1 MSVPIGCFADGMK
14 INTIIHRYIFR
25 EMLPPFGINLIFFSF
40 IFLMTQ
46 IIEIMNMVVNHRVGL
61 SVIGWMILY
70 TLPFFMEFIIPM
82 SVMMSV
88 LLTFLRLS
96 SDNEI
101 LALKNGGLSVYDM
114 LPPVLL
120 FCLIGALLTALTAL
134 YGLPWGRMSI
144 KKLTLQV
151 ASTNLDIGIKER
163 TFNDGFKGVMLYI
176 NKMDAK
182 TRILS
187 EVFIEDQRTPDAII
201 TVVAPKGQM
210 DSNPDTHQF
219 LLRLYEGTINQV
231 DIKTRSV
238 NTVHFDT
245 YDIHLDTRQA
255 VAAMASGPSH
265 PEEMSLSE
273 IRQYLAAS
281 TEKNSKYYLTLME
294 FHKKFSLPFACI
306 ALGIL
311 AAPLGIQ
318 SRSSR
323 RSFGISLGICFF
335 LIYYILLSAGWVFGE
350 AGKYP
355 PALGMWIPNLVTAG
369 AGLIL
374 LHRANHEKPNPFAT
388 LTAGIVRRLRR
399 FRKIT
404 I

>member
-1 MSVPIGCFADGMK
+1 MR
-14 INTIIHRYIFR
+14 INTIIYRYIFK

-46 IIEIMNMVVNHRVGL
+46 IIQIMNLVVNHRVGL

-96 SDNEI
+96 GDNEI
-101 LALKNGGLSVYDM
+101 LALKNGGLSIYNM
-114 LPPVLL
+114 MPPVML
-120 FCLIGALLTALTAL
+120 FCLIGALLTASMAL
-134 YGLPWGRMSI
+134 YGLPWGRLSI
-144 KKLTLQV
+144 KNLTTQI

-163 TFNDGFKGVMLYI
+163 TFIDSFKGVMLYV

-182 TRILS
+182 TRTLS
-187 EVFIEDQRTPDAII
+187 DIFIEDQRTQDAII

-210 DSNPDTHQF
+210 ESNPDTHQF

-231 DIKTRSV
+231 DVKSRSV
-238 NTVHFDT
+238 NTVRFAT

-255 VAAMASGPSH
+255 LAALALGPKH

-273 IRQYLAAS
+273 IQQYLIAS
-281 TEKNSKYYLTLME
+281 AEKNSKYYLTLME

-311 AAPLGIQ
+311 AVPLGIQ

-323 RSFGISLGICFF
+323 RSFGISLGIFFF
-335 LIYYILLSAGWVFGE
+335 LMYYMLLSAGWVFGE
-350 AGKYP
+350 KGIYP
-355 PALGMWIPNLVTAG
+355 PLLGMWVPNLVTAG
-369 AGLIL
+369 AGLVL
-374 LHRANHEKPNPFAT
+374 LHRANQEMPSPFS
-388 LTAGIVRRLRR
+388 TAVTGIARIFRRLR
-399 FRKIT
+399 KSAV
-404 I
+404 

>member
-1 MSVPIGCFADGMK
+1 MR
-14 INTIIHRYIFR
+14 INTIIYRYIFK
-25 EMLPPFGINLIFFSF
+25 EMIPPFGINAIFFSF

-46 IIEIMNMVVNHRVGL
+46 IIQIMNLVVNHRVGL
-61 SVIGWMILY
+61 SVVGWMILY

-96 SDNEI
+96 GDNEI
-101 LALKNGGLSVYDM
+101 LALKNGGLSVYNM
-114 LPPVLL
+114 MPPVML
-120 FCLIGALLTALTAL
+120 FCLVGALLTASTAL

-144 KKLTLQV
+144 KKLTAQV

-163 TFNDGFKGVMLYI
+163 TFIDSFKGVMLYV
-176 NKMDAK
+176 NKMDAR
-182 TRILS
+182 TRTLS
-187 EVFIEDQRTPDAII
+187 DVFIEDQRTQDAII

-210 DSNPDTHQF
+210 ESDPDTHQF

-231 DIKTRSV
+231 DVKSRSV
-238 NTVHFDT
+238 NTVRFAT

-255 VAAMASGPSH
+255 LAAAVALGPKH

-306 ALGIL
+306 ALGLL
-311 AAPLGIQ
+311 AVPFGIQ

-323 RSFGISLGICFF
+323 RSFGISLGIFFF
-335 LIYYILLSAGWVFGE
+335 LMYYMLLSAGWVFGE
-350 AGKYP
+350 KGIYP
-355 PALGMWIPNLVTAG
+355 PLLGMWVPNLITAG
-369 AGLIL
+369 AGLAL
-374 LHRANHEKPNPFAT
+374 LHRANQEMPSPFSTVA
-388 LTAGIVRRLRR
+388 AGIARIFRRLR
-399 FRKIT
+399 KSAV
-404 I
+404 

>member
-1 MSVPIGCFADGMK
+1 MR
-14 INTIIHRYIFR
+14 INTIIYRYIFK
-25 EMLPPFGINLIFFSF
+25 EMIPPFGINVIFFSF

-46 IIEIMNMVVNHRVGL
+46 IIQIMNLVVNHRVGL
-61 SVIGWMILY
+61 SVVGWMILY

-96 SDNEI
+96 GDNEI
-101 LALKNGGLSVYDM
+101 LALKNGGLSVYNM
-114 LPPVLL
+114 MPPVML
-120 FCLIGALLTALTAL
+120 FCLIGALLTASTAL

-144 KKLTLQV
+144 KKLTTQV

-163 TFNDGFKGVMLYI
+163 TFIDSFKGVMLYV
-176 NKMDAK
+176 NKMDAR
-182 TRILS
+182 TRTLS
-187 EVFIEDQRTPDAII
+187 DVFIEDQRTQDAII

-210 DSNPDTHQF
+210 ESNPDTHQF
-219 LLRLYEGTINQV
+219 LLRLYDGTINQV
-231 DIKTRSV
+231 DVKSRSV
-238 NTVHFDT
+238 NTVRFAT

-255 VAAMASGPSH
+255 LAAAVALGPKH

-306 ALGIL
+306 ALGLL
-311 AAPLGIQ
+311 AVPLGIQ

-323 RSFGISLGICFF
+323 RSFGISLGIFFF
-335 LIYYILLSAGWVFGE
+335 LMYYMLLSAGWVFGE
-350 AGKYP
+350 KGIYP
-355 PALGMWIPNLVTAG
+355 PLLGMWVPNLITAG
-369 AGLIL
+369 AGIL
-374 LHRANHEKPNPFAT
+374 MLYRANQEMPSPFST
-388 LTAGIVRRLRR
+388 VVTGIARRFRRLR
-399 FRKIT
+399 KSADSDL
-404 I
+404 

>member
-1 MSVPIGCFADGMK
+1 MR
-14 INTIIHRYIFR
+14 INTIIYRYIFN
-25 EMLPPFGINLIFFSF
+25 EMIPPFGINAIFFSF

-46 IIEIMNMVVNHRVGL
+46 IIQIMNLVVNHRVGL
-61 SVIGWMILY
+61 SVVGWMILY

-96 SDNEI
+96 GDNEI
-101 LALKNGGLSVYDM
+101 LALKNGGLSVYNM
-114 LPPVLL
+114 MPPVML
-120 FCLIGALLTALTAL
+120 FCLVGALLTASTAL

-144 KKLTLQV
+144 KKLTAQV

-163 TFNDGFKGVMLYI
+163 TFIDSFKGVMLYV
-176 NKMDAK
+176 NKMDAR
-182 TRILS
+182 TRTLS
-187 EVFIEDQRTPDAII
+187 DVFIEDQRTQDAII

-210 DSNPDTHQF
+210 ESDPDTHQF

-231 DIKTRSV
+231 DVKSRSV
-238 NTVHFDT
+238 NTVQFAT

-255 VAAMASGPSH
+255 LAAAVALGPKH

-306 ALGIL
+306 ALGLL
-311 AAPLGIQ
+311 AVPLGIQ

-323 RSFGISLGICFF
+323 RSFGISLGIFFF
-335 LIYYILLSAGWVFGE
+335 LMYYMLLSAGWVFGE
-350 AGKYP
+350 KGIYP
-355 PALGMWIPNLVTAG
+355 PLLGMWVPNLITAG
-369 AGLIL
+369 AGVAL
-374 LHRANHEKPNPFAT
+374 LHRANQEMPSPFSTVA
-388 LTAGIVRRLRR
+388 AGIARIFRRLRKR
-399 FRKIT
+399 AV
-404 I
+404 